1 MEYIIGLDLGTGS
14 IKGIALNKEGEVVLK
29 YTEAYPIYNTR
40 DGYSEQEPEDWYN
53 ASIKVLENITKE
65 LGGENLK
72 AISISG
78 QMHSLVLLDKDG
90 TPIRRSILWNDT
102 RTTAQCNYIMNNFSD
117 KIIEITGNK
126 SLEGFTLPK
135 LLWIKENEKENLD
148 KTNKFCLPKDYLV
161 YKYTGNICTDIS
173 DAAGTQMLDI
183 AKGEWSEEI
192 ANILGLNL
200 EIFPK
205 IYNSTDCVGELSNEL
220 KKQLNISGSVKIFP
234 AGSDNPCSALGSGII
249 NKNRDLLSIGTS
261 GVYLKYEEEY
271 KNYGG
276 KLHMFNNILPN
287 SYYSMGV
294 TLCAGDSLSWFRNT
308 FAKDKDFDELLS
320 GISNIEEGSNGLL
333 FTPYIVGERTPY
345 TDSNIRGSFIGI
357 DKSHTLD
364 HFARAVLEGITFSLK
379 DCFSIYN
386 EDSDREI
393 ISVGGGARSKEWLQ
407 IQANIFNKNVIS
419 LQIEEGPSLGA
430 AIIAAVSL
438 NWYNSFEDAVKI
450 IVKEKDVY
458 YPNEEAVEKYINVYS
473 RYRKIYNAVKNI

>member
-14 IKGIALNKEGEVVLK
+14 IKGIALNKKGKVILK
-29 YTEAYPIYNTR
+29 HTESYPIYNNR

-53 ASIKVLENITKE
+53 ASVKVLENITKE
-65 LGGENLK
+65 LGGDNLK

-78 QMHSLVLLDKDG
+78 QMHSLVLLDNEGKS
-90 TPIRRSILWNDT
+90 IRRSILWNDT
-102 RTTAQCNYIMNNFSD
+102 RTTAECNYIMNNFSD

-135 LLWIKENEKENLD
+135 LLWIKENEKESLD

-183 AKGEWSEEI
+183 AKGQWSEEI
-192 ANILGLNL
+192 ANLLGLNL
-200 EIFPK
+200 EIFPNVH
-205 IYNSTDCVGELSNEL
+205 NSTDCVGELSDDL
-220 KKQLNISGSVKIFP
+220 KKQLDISGCVKIFP

-261 GVYLKYEEEY
+261 GVYLKYEDEY

-276 KLHMFNNILPN
+276 KLHMFNNIIPN

-294 TLCAGDSLSWFRNT
+294 TLCAGDSLNWFRNT

-320 GISNIEEGSNGLL
+320 GISNIKEGSDGLL

-364 HFARAVLEGITFSLK
+364 HFARAVIEGITFSLK
-379 DCFSIYN
+379 DCFSIY
-386 EDSDREI
+386 EDDSDREI

-407 IQANIFNKNVIS
+407 IQANVFNKKVIS

-438 NWYNSFEDAVKI
+438 NWYNSFEEAINV
-450 IVKEKDVY
+450 IVKEKDIY
-458 YPNEEAVEKYINVYS
+458 YPNEEAVEKYRNAYN
-473 RYRKIYNAVKNI
+473 RYRKIYNCIKDI

>member
-14 IKGIALNKEGEVVLK
+14 IKGIALNKDGHVILK
-29 YTEAYPIYNTR
+29 HTESYPIYNTR
-40 DGYSEQEPEDWYN
+40 DGYSEQEPEEWYN

-78 QMHSLVLLDKDG
+78 QMHSLVLLDEDG
-90 TPIRRSILWNDT
+90 MPIRRSILWNDT
-102 RTTAQCNYIMNNFSD
+102 RTTAQCNYIMSNFAD

-161 YKYTGNICTDIS
+161 YKYTGNVCTDIS

-183 AKGEWSEEI
+183 AKGQWSEEI
-192 ANILGLNL
+192 ANLLGLNL
-200 EIFPK
+200 EIFPTVH
-205 IYNSTDCVGELSNEL
+205 NSTDCVGELSDDL
-220 KKQLNISGSVKIFP
+220 KKQLNISGCVKIFP

-249 NKNRDLLSIGTS
+249 NRNRDLLSIGTS

-276 KLHMFNNILPN
+276 KLHMFNNIIPN

-308 FAKDKDFDELLS
+308 FAKDMNFDELLS
-320 GISNIEEGSNGLL
+320 GISNIKEGSDGLL

-345 TDSNIRGSFIGI
+345 TDSNVRGSFIGI
-357 DKSHTLD
+357 DKIHTLD
-364 HFARAVLEGITFSLK
+364 HFARAVIEGITFSLK
-379 DCFSIYN
+379 DCFSIY
-386 EDSDREI
+386 EDDSDRDI

-407 IQANIFNKNVIS
+407 IQANIFNKKVIS

-438 NWYNSFEDAVKI
+438 NWYNSFEEAINV

-458 YPNEEAVEKYINVYS
+458 YPKSEAVEAYKKVYS
-473 RYRKIYNAVKNI
+473 RYRKIYNAVKDI